1 MEVVCQASQ
10 GSSPRLAAIGR
21 VGQTINGGRVYA
33 GVFRERY
40 EGEAPLSGKEGEV
53 ICKESLFIRHDGS
66 PIRP

>member
-53 ICKESLFIRHDGS
+53 ICKESLFRKLFKS
-66 PIRP
+66 PL